1 VEQFSAAGCT
11 NLTIHDPI
19 VIDEPELLKALPPST
34 TTEGCIRKLRVVE
47 RADGLFSICPIFY
60 PAVIVPE
67 DVREAVRAS
76 AIARALLGDYDQ
88 TASTELL
95 ERALFQIASLIASAH
110 LLRTVS
116 AFLEPLQLADK
127 LTIKAPDESL
137 RASVLSHLAMLF
149 PLMEAGA
156 VKALLGPSLAYRQ
169 RWSKQI
175 RGDRQRVRIDAGI
188 GTSGERKVAEFQWR
202 LLRDSFSVTEHDP
215 ARAAGLTWDE
225 LVDRIVGAPT
235 LVDTGTV
242 ALLSA
247 ALDKAID
254 EADIVTDVAIRK
266 TRLGERRLVR
276 VFRPDGEMVTADLR
290 RVCALWKKDDPPPT
304 GDV

>member
-1 VEQFSAAGCT
+1 
-11 NLTIHDPI
+11 
-19 VIDEPELLKALPPST
+19 
-34 TTEGCIRKLRVVE
+34 
-47 RADGLFSICPIFY
+47 
-60 PAVIVPE
+60 
-67 DVREAVRAS
+67 
-76 AIARALLGDYDQ
+76 
-88 TASTELL
+88 
-95 ERALFQIASLIASAH
+95 
-110 LLRTVS
+110 
-116 AFLEPLQLADK
+116 
-127 LTIKAPDESL
+127 
-137 RASVLSHLAMLF
+137 
-149 PLMEAGA
+149 
-156 VKALLGPSLAYRQ
+156 
-169 RWSKQI
+169 
-175 RGDRQRVRIDAGI
+175 
-188 GTSGERKVAEFQWR
+188 
-202 LLRDSFSVTEHDP
+202 VTEHDP